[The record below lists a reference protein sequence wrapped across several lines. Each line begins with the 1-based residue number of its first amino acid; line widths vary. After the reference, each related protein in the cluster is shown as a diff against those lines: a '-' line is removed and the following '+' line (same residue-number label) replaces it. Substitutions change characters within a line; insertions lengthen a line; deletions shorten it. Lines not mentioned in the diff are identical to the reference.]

1 MQASVLLEATSQA
14 LHGARRNTAFVHF
27 ECLERSILLQELGQ
41 ALEKLLVKTHV
52 ILSYVQVCDLRTFS

>member
-41 ALEKLLVKTHV
+41 ALEMLLVKTHV
-52 ILSYVQVCDLRTFS
+52 ILSYV